1 MMSDQCESFILAID
15 QGTTSTRAMIFDRRG
30 TIRGMAKKEFAQ
42 YFPKPGWVEH
52 DAEEIWDGVLAVMRE
67 ALASA
72 GVAYSDLAGVGITN
86 QRETTVLFE
95 RATGRPLH
103 RAIVWQSRQTSEICE
118 QLRAAGKEAMVRDKT
133 GLVVDAYFSATK
145 IRWLLDAIPDGQK
158 RAERGEILFGTMDT
172 WLIYHLTGGK
182 LHATD
187 HTNASRTML
196 YNLESGSWDDDL
208 LSLLAIPSCM
218 MPEIRSSSERY
229 GNLDAA
235 IAGGA
240 VVPIAGVAGD
250 QHAALFGQACFAPGM
265 VKNTYGTGCFL
276 LMNTGERRIRSAHGL
291 LTTVA
296 WSIGGRV
303 EYALEGSVFMAGAAI
318 QWLRDGLKI
327 LETSADSERIAKSIE
342 SSEGVYVVPAFVGLG
357 APHWDMD
364 ARGAIYGLT
373 RGTTQ
378 AHIVRATLESL
389 AYQTRDVLE
398 AMEQDA
404 GLALSTLRVDG
415 GAADNNLLMQFQA
428 DLLGAPVERA
438 RIREITALGAA
449 YLAGLAVGYWDSRE
463 EIARHWAAE
472 RRFSPLMENTQR
484 AALWQGWMSAVAR
497 TRSDYRA

>member
-1 MMSDQCESFILAID
+1 MSDRCESFILAID

-52 DAEEIWDGVLAVMRE
+52 DADEIWEGVLAVMRD

-95 RATGRPLH
+95 RSTGRPLH
-103 RAIVWQSRQTSEICE
+103 RAIVWQSRQTSEICD
-118 QLRAAGKEAMVRDKT
+118 QLRAAGNEAMVRDKT

-172 WLIYHLTGGK
+172 WLIYHLTGGN

-196 YNLESGSWDDDL
+196 YNLETDSWDDDL

-235 IAGGA
+235 ITGGA

-327 LETSADSERIAKSIE
+327 LETSADSERIARSIV

-357 APHWDMD
+357 APYWDMD

-389 AYQTRDVLE
+389 AYQTRDVLD
-398 AMEQDA
+398 AMERDA
-404 GLALSTLRVDG
+404 GLALFTLRVDG

-463 EIARHWAAE
+463 EIAKHWAAE
-472 RRFSPLMENTQR
+472 RRFSPLMEHGPR
-484 AALWQGWMSAVAR
+484 EALWQGWTSAVAR